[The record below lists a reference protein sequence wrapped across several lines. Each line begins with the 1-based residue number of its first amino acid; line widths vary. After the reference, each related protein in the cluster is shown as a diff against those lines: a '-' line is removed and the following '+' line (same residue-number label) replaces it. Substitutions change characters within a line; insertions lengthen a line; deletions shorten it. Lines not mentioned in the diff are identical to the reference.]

1 MTAQDE
7 NQENVE
13 KDSCLDSLLRM
24 VEAIDKNVEDILEAV
39 NEHFDRDS
47 YEPVLNGREYFN
59 DKDY

>member
-1 MTAQDE
+1 MTAQNE
-7 NQENVE
+7 NKEDVEN
-13 KDSCLDSLLRM
+13 DTGLDSLLRM

>member
-1 MTAQDE
+1 MTAQNE
-7 NQENVE
+7 NKEDVE

-24 VEAIDKNVEDILEAV
+24 VESIDKKVEDILEAV

-47 YEPVLNGREYFN
+47 YEPVLNGRDYFN

>member
-1 MTAQDE
+1 MTAQNE
-7 NQENVE
+7 NNEDVEN
-13 KDSCLDSLLRM
+13 DTGLDSLLRM

>member
-24 VEAIDKNVEDILEAV
+24 VESIDKKVEDILEAV

>member
-7 NQENVE
+7 NNEDVEN
-13 KDSCLDSLLRM
+13 DTGLDSLLRM
-24 VEAIDKNVEDILEAV
+24 VESINKNVEDILEAV

-47 YEPVLNGREYFN
+47 YEPVLNGRDYFN

>member
-1 MTAQDE
+1 MTAQNE
-7 NQENVE
+7 NKEDVEN
-13 KDSCLDSLLRM
+13 DTGLDSLLRM
-24 VEAIDKNVEDILEAV
+24 VESIDKNVEDILEAV